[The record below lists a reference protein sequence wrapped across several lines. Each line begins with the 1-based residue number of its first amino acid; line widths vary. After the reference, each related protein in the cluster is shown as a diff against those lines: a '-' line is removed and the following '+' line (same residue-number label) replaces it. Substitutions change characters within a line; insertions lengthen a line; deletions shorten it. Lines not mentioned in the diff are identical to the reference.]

1 VSQSQSESVISFRVE
16 RMRRAPRNWTYWV
29 AFFTFLNGLFLL
41 IGQDILILAGLI
53 APFLL
58 PTASSHFI
66 AAAVFAALAY
76 FSSRLRAL
84 LAIGLVIYIADT
96 LLAAYLGLWSGF
108 VMHVVVLALVGIAL
122 SVARRLARQ
131 LASQAQGGDA

>member
-1 VSQSQSESVISFRVE
+1 MSESQNESVISFRVE

-41 IGQDILILAGLI
+41 IGQDFLILAGLV

-58 PTASSHFI
+58 TAAWPHFA

-76 FSSRLRAL
+76 FSSKFRAL
-84 LAIGLVIYIADT
+84 LAVGLAIYIADT

-108 VMHVVVLALVGIAL
+108 VMHLVVLVLVSIALVG
-122 SVARRLARQ
+122 SRRLAKQ
-131 LASQAQGGDA
+131 LAPQPQDSST